1 MTGRFD
7 GELKL
12 DGVRLEG
19 KAETAYVARLSPRG
33 EAQWAHPLPPH
44 RGFEGFDISQIAV
57 FDERVLVAGIS
68 GLYGPA
74 SRFVYSKSG
83 EPLTQHALNTSGA
96 DFPVLVGARSWL
108 VAESGRDGTM
118 RLIYRD
124 EAGKGWQKQYDASH
138 PIQPAISRDGRV
150 AFLGRANEARAVADA
165 PDAVSVLSTDSGAV
179 LYVISVPAGR
189 STRVHDL
196 GFDSKHRL
204 WISGTSAHTFD
215 QFQNDQEALG
225 DAAHDFILV
234 FDTRGERVASLWLQG
249 AGIKLAPIFPPD
261 GRAVLGLVTGS
272 RVALRSSF
280 AGSTEFGADE
290 SLLEI
295 DLERKQATRY
305 PVPPNTSCLAP
316 TADGK
321 ILGCIQHM
329 VKKGILRFPGRCDL
343 VKWTLTPAPA
353 GATR

>member
-7 GELKL
+7 GALNL

-19 KAETAYVARLSPRG
+19 KTETAYVARLSSRG
-33 EAQWAHPLPPH
+33 VAEWAHALAPH
-44 RGFEGFDISQIAV
+44 QGHEGFDVSQIAV
-57 FDERVLVAGIS
+57 FDDRVLVTGTS

-83 EPLTQHALNTSGA
+83 APVTQHALNHSGA
-96 DFPVLVGARSWL
+96 DFPLLVDAKGWL
-108 VAESGRDGTM
+108 ITESARDGTM
-118 RLIYRD
+118 RLIYRH
-124 EAGKGWQKQYDASH
+124 EGGKGWQKETDSSH
-138 PIQPAISRDGRV
+138 PVQPAISRDGRV
-150 AFLGRANEARAVADA
+150 AFLGRAHKAQGVADA
-165 PDAVSVLSTDSGAV
+165 PDPVSVLSTDSGAV
-179 LYVISVPAGR
+179 LYAISVPAGR

-215 QFQNDQEALG
+215 EFQAGQEAIG
-225 DAAHDFILV
+225 DPSHDFILV
-234 FDTRGERVASLWLQG
+234 IDTRGERVASLWLEG
-249 AGIKLAPIFPPD
+249 AGVKEAPVFLPD
-261 GRAVLGLVTGS
+261 GRAVLGLMTGS
-272 RVALRSSF
+272 RVEFRSSF
-280 AGSTEFGADE
+280 AGSAAFGSDE

-316 TADGK
+316 TADGR

-329 VKKGILRFPGRCDL
+329 IKKGVIRFPGRCDL
-343 VKWTLTPAPA
+343 VKWTLTPGPE
-353 GATR
+353 GAMR